1 MMRNVY
7 GVPGKKDVPDCRV
20 VSGRGRRAGAC
31 VESDT
36 SVDLLSGTVVPGC
49 GRQDYDS
56 GIGVGRG
63 LSCLFSGTG
72 VGVGFIP
79 GSLWNVVG
87 FIFVFGLILSA
98 VLRRKEAESCSDE
111 GMKKPPYIRM
121 YGGFFIPSSEQ
132 LSASF
137 RRSTADNISP
147 NTNMNPTTF
156 HRLPGI
162 NPTPTP
168 VPENRQESPLPTPIP
183 ES

>member
-121 YGGFFIPSSEQ
+121 YGGLRAETAKVIPSVS
-132 LSASF
+132 
-137 RRSTADNISP
+137 
-147 NTNMNPTTF
+147 
-156 HRLPGI
+156 
-162 NPTPTP
+162 
-168 VPENRQESPLPTPIP
+168 
-183 ES
+183 